1 MKTNHLVE
9 IIRNIQGKF
18 KKNELAYLALT
29 GKIELP
35 LRDKIAFSI
44 QKEFLKDFIVA
55 REWTHKENHARFD
68 IAIFDKYI
76 RDENIEYNFPDYLIE
91 FKARAVPGFQNSY
104 STKVIKDF
112 KKLLDSGDNDTIR
125 YFVLFNTI
133 ITGKLR
139 KSLNP
144 AIDKYLRQIFSF
156 SEKKKINN
164 YEQIRYEIEKNW
176 NNYLKSNNLEKNRTQ
191 IIEIEAGKFFGL
203 SVYILTMIY
212 GPIKK
217 DTGQTKKTSK

>member
-1 MKTNHLVE
+1 MKTTHLVE
-9 IIRNIQGKF
+9 IIRNLQGKF

-44 QKEFLKDFIVA
+44 QYEFSKDFIVA
-55 REWTHKENHARFD
+55 REWTNKENHKRFD
-68 IAIFDKYI
+68 IAIFDKNV
-76 RDENIEYNFPDYLIE
+76 ECNFPDYLIE
-91 FKARAVPGFQNSY
+91 FKARAVPGFQDSY
-104 STKVIKDF
+104 SMRVIKDF
-112 KKLLDSGDNDTIR
+112 KKLLDSGDNDTVR

-144 AIDKYLRQIFSF
+144 AIDKYLRQIYSF
-156 SEKKKINN
+156 AEEKRIIN
-164 YEQIRYEIEKNW
+164 YEQIRSEIKNNW
-176 NNYLKSNNLEKNRTQ
+176 NNYLKSNNLEKNSSK

-217 DTGQTKKTSK
+217 DIGQTKETSK